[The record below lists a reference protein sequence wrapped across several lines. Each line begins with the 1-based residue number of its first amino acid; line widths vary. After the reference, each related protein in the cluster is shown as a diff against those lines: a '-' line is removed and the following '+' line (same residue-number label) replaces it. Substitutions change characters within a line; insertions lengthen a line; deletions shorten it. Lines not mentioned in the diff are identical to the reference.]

1 MAAEPRCANRHL
13 RDAVIAFAGMEQASS
28 ELRRIVHTESNFE
41 WLRRLEF
48 AEIERLRQHG
58 PKCCK
63 LSHDG
68 LQLACGDSS
77 GNIRVYETDR
87 FEQVA

>member
-1 MAAEPRCANRHL
+1 MHSRIM
-13 RDAVIAFAGMEQASS
+13 DAGTDHSKS
-28 ELRRIVHTESNFE
+28 ELRRIVYMESNFE

-58 PKCCK
+58 PKCTK

-68 LQLACGDSS
+68 LQLACGDSA
-77 GNIRVYETDR
+77 GNIRIYDTDH
-87 FEQVA
+87 FEQVSSTCCLWF